1 MSTFRISIEQFLANA
16 AKKPPV
22 AHYADKMQ
30 GCVTKG
36 DYALCGAK
44 LKGINL
50 TDSTRL
56 CRKCCEIAKRR
67 SL

>member
-1 MSTFRISIEQFLANA
+1 MKTETNPCLDIDLPPA
-16 AKKPPV
+16 PPV
-22 AHYADKMQ
+22 AHLADKMQ
-30 GCVTKG
+30 GCVTEG

-50 TDSTRL
+50 TETAKL
-56 CRKCCEIAKRR
+56 CRKCAEIAKRR